1 MQNDIG
7 KTHGFDNVNACSG
20 KMEVPTPREREALA
34 AMKSIK
40 ERVREIKK
48 RLDELNALKNDA
60 HAEEIVSLESEMA
73 RLKTGVGFL
82 GDKKRGCGQRTYDP
96 AGPRNRRINNE
107 TLGETA
113 SSGAIVSWRYTAEK
127 FS

>member
-1 MQNDIG
+1 MENDTG
-7 KTHGFDNVNACSG
+7 KTPGLDNMNTCSG

-60 HAEEIVSLESEMA
+60 HAEEIVSLEREMA
-73 RLKTGVGFL
+73 RLKQEWDSWETKRDAAAKERMILL
-82 GDKKRGCGQRTYDP
+82 GH
-96 AGPRNRRINNE
+96 E
-107 TLGETA
+107 TE
-113 SSGAIVSWRYTAEK
+113 E
-127 FS
+127 

>member
-1 MQNDIG
+1 MENDTG
-7 KTHGFDNVNACSG
+7 KTPGLGNVNTCSG

-73 RLKTGVGFL
+73 RLKQEWDSWETKREAAAKDRMILL
-82 GDKKRGCGQRTYDP
+82 GH
-96 AGPRNRRINNE
+96 E
-107 TLGETA
+107 TE
-113 SSGAIVSWRYTAEK
+113 E
-127 FS
+127 